1 VVTITTVGY
10 GDYLATT
17 GKEMILVV
25 VFALIGSII
34 IGYNLNAMGN
44 LIDKMVENDKIYDE
58 KLKKLNKFM

>member
-1 VVTITTVGY
+1 VGY

-17 GKEMILVV
+17 WREMILVV